1 MAIQSTK
8 HIDENPRTVSPKQ
21 QEIDILAEI
30 SLRPKKLEE
39 YIGQK
44 QMKEH
49 LKVAIESAKIRK
61 TPLEHILFYG
71 PPGLGK
77 TTISTIIAHEMWAP
91 IKSTSGPAI
100 EKQSDIISLL
110 TSLTEGE
117 ILFIDEIHRLRPQIE
132 EILYSA
138 MEDFQIDIIIG
149 SGTGATSVKMDIPKF
164 TLVGATTK
172 LSSLSHPLRDRF
184 GNIMKLD
191 FYDESDLEKIIA
203 RSFVIMDFE
212 KISKEAVES
221 IAKRSR
227 GTPRIANRYV
237 KIIRDYAIVGNPV
250 ETRVDCE
257 AVFAKFGVDVY
268 GLDILDKKLL
278 QHLYSDGNPRV
289 MGLTT
294 LASLIG
300 EEVSTIEDIVEPYL
314 LQIGFIER
322 TPRGRQITAKGI
334 NYLKN

>member
-77 TTISTIIAHEMWAP
+77 TTISTIIAHEMGAP